1 MAAFTWFNE
10 LSFEDMLKRVAA
22 LPPRSAILFA
32 LLSVDA
38 AGVPHE
44 EGKALTSLH
53 AVANAPIFSYDDGL
67 LRPRNCGGPL
77 IPLSTLSAPTNF
89 AANSTFNKSK
99 LGSPAAFHAA

>member
-67 LRPRNCGGPL
+67 LRPRNCRWPAHSF
-77 IPLSTLSAPTNF
+77 IDPF
-89 AANSTFNKSK
+89 CAN
-99 LGSPAAFHAA
+99 